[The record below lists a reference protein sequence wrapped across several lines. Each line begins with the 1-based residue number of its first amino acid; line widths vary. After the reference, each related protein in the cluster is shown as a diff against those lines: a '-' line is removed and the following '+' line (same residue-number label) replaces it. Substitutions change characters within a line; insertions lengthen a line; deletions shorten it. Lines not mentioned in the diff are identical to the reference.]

1 MVFIL
6 DEWLIHDL
14 QNDNG
19 KDKQKESFLFLEK
32 IKERCDKISFIAGSK
47 FNNKFWLF
55 CKRAS
60 DNIELKGKVRFL
72 KDVFNFNSLK
82 TERINLHEVEVENSI
97 SILENIN
104 QDDHYLVKGY
114 IYLKQ
119 KGEEALIITTDK
131 KLMEQL
137 KMKDIPV
144 ESRDDFLKRYAS

>member
-55 CKRAS
+55 
-60 DNIELKGKVRFL
+60 L
-72 KDVFNFNSLK
+72 
-82 TERINLHEVEVENSI
+82 
-97 SILENIN
+97 
-104 QDDHYLVKGY
+104 
-114 IYLKQ
+114 
-119 KGEEALIITTDK
+119 
-131 KLMEQL
+131 
-137 KMKDIPV
+137 
-144 ESRDDFLKRYAS
+144 